1 MSTQV
6 LLIGS
11 GLFQDGL
18 DRVLKNYA
26 PDIEIVGIARAW
38 DEAKDM
44 LAAANPDALIA
55 DYQYADTIIAD
66 MESLSP
72 GDEKPLKVLFVIPD
86 ENRMIVYQ
94 RQQMTDLTIDR
105 FIEAL

>member
-18 DRVLKNYA
+18 DRVLKNHA
-26 PDIEIVGIARAW
+26 PDIEIIGIAKSW
-38 DEAKDM
+38 DEAKIL
-44 LAAANPDALIA
+44 LASVTPDALIA
-55 DYQYADTIIAD
+55 DYQYADTIVAD
-66 MESLSP
+66 MESLTS
-72 GDEKPLKVLFVIPD
+72 DNEKPLKVLFVIPD